1 MCPDDIFFVAPAGRP
16 DMVPGPATEMTMI
29 NKKKGAEFWVLFPAT
44 GQRFPIRYTHTL
56 DQYEVALPNGTI
68 YGGIYLSD
76 LKRAL
81 KADFNNNAKVVMN
94 AVE

>member
-1 MCPDDIFFVAPAGRP
+1 MWVSAHFFIAPVRAC
-16 DMVPGPATEMTMI
+16 DMVPMPTTEMTMI

-76 LKRAL
+76 LKRSL
-81 KADFNNNAKVVMN
+81 KADFNNNAKVVTN